1 MSNLLLDYG
10 TYVPYEDF
18 GPNVLV
24 FGLELELMEPD
35 WDELKNMSNRGAI
48 CTAENEEWDAPAYL
62 KYDGT
67 VDAELTF
74 CATTHEKL
82 MDRVMRLTAWL
93 EPDNTDQTSAHVHIN
108 RPFLN
113 NLGITADDIL
123 KAANYIEPL
132 SFKISGRSN
141 LKWAKSD
148 LYDSDTLR
156 EGVVLDSDHGRRV
169 DNFKLTGPR
178 LREHERHVNFEHG
191 GTYEFRTFSNVYNN
205 SVPHINAYVK
215 MAELA
220 VFLSIFMKGRRYAHN
235 RVANDFIYNFLE
247 NNVAHDLIEK
257 HMAPLILRNKPCRR
271 LL

>member
-1 MSNLLLDYG
+1 MNNLLLDYG

-24 FGLELELMEPD
+24 FGLELELIDPD
-35 WDELKNMSNRGAI
+35 VEELYNLSDSGTI

-62 KYDGT
+62 KYDGS

-74 CATTHEKL
+74 RATTHEKL
-82 MDRVMRLTAWL
+82 MERVRHVTNWIN
-93 EPDNTDQTSAHVHIN
+93 PDNTDQTSAHVHVN
-108 RPFLN
+108 RSFLN
-113 NLGITADDIL
+113 NLGLTDEDVL

-132 SFKISGRSN
+132 IFKISGRSN

-148 LYDSDTLR
+148 LYDSDMLR

-169 DNFKLTGPR
+169 DNFKLTDSR
-178 LREHERHVNFEHG
+178 RHEHERHINFEHG
-191 GTYEFRTFSNVYNN
+191 GTYEFRTFSNTYNN
-205 SVPHINAYVK
+205 SIPHINAYLK

-247 NNVAHDLIEK
+247 NNINNFVED
-257 HMAPLILRNKPCRR
+257 MAPLILRNKPCRR
-271 LL
+271 IL